1 METRLTVPSEAVAT
15 VDFIMNNL
23 SVEDL
28 RVITR
33 AIIRSSITAV
43 HSNDLSGLTNTL
55 QIAFSQAELS
65 TIVRS
70 AFQTSLAPPI
80 RDAPVVSVDAYIA
93 QREQALRTI
102 AEFERVK
109 GQLASQYAG
118 RYVAFMD
125 GQVVDSD
132 RDRST
137 LAHRF
142 YEQYGN
148 VPVCI
153 ANVSEEPETIQITT
167 PFFPHR

>member
-1 METRLTVPSEAVAT
+1 METRPTIPSEAVAM

-28 RVITR
+28 RVVTR

-65 TIVRS
+65 TILRS
-70 AFQTSLAPPI
+70 AFQGLPAAPE
-80 RDAPVVSVDAYIA
+80 RDAPVERRDTYSG
-93 QREQALRTI
+93 QREQAFRTI

-109 GQLASQYAG
+109 GQLMSQYAG
-118 RYVAFMD
+118 RYVAFMA
-125 GQVVDSD
+125 GEVVDSD
-132 RDRST
+132 WDRST
-137 LAHRF
+137 LAQRF
-142 YEQYGN
+142 YQQHGN

-153 ANVSEEPETIQITT
+153 AEVSEEQETIQITT
-167 PFFPHR
+167 PFFRHR